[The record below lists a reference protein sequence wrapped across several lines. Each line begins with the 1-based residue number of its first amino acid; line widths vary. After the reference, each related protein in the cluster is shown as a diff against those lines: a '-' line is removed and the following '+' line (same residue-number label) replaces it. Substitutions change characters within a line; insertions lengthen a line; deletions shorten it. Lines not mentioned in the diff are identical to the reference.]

1 MHVIHCYYIHTDIKK
16 KKEEDEEERKKK
28 KKKRKTFRLLSQSI
42 HMLGMGAGQKHFFS
56 GFFHV
61 PRKMVMCFS
70 LADTFQ

>member
-1 MHVIHCYYIHTDIKK
+1 MALEACDTLAITRTLIK
-16 KKEEDEEERKKK
+16 DPRGC
-28 KKKRKTFRLLSQSI
+28 FSQSVQ
-42 HMLGMGAGQKHFFS
+42 MLRVGAGKKLVFS